1 MKQYTSAATL
11 REDAKSGHVPQTL
24 IIEVSTELLVRLME
38 ETYKTKDGRVM
49 VIDSV
54 TVHYDAHLE
63 RAIANPLVKQ
73 LSQTEVWV
81 REGKRLRDFING
93 E

>member
-1 MKQYTSAATL
+1 MKQYTSAAIL
-11 REDAKSGHVPQTL
+11 REDAAKGHVPPTL
-24 IIEVSTELLVRLME
+24 IIEVSTELMARLMDE
-38 ETYKTKDGRVM
+38 SYRTKDGRVM

-54 TVHYDAHLE
+54 TVHYDTSLE
-63 RAIANPLVKQ
+63 RTIANPLVKQ